1 MDGDECNSGSL
12 VVSLVPAATAKTV
25 APRLLA
31 ADAGKSEESTMFRAL
46 KIVCALAI
54 ALGSSAFAADNPG
67 VTPTEVKVGG
77 IFPFSGPASSIGL
90 VGRGILAYVQSI
102 NDRGGINGRKIN
114 YIAYDDA
121 YSPPKAV
128 EHARKLVESDE
139 VAFMFSQLGTPGN
152 SATAKYLKSKG
163 VPAIAIVSGS
173 SKFTNVTD
181 FPLTTTSLV
190 SFDTE
195 GKIYAKFL
203 TRTLP
208 DAKYAILYQND
219 DLGKDYVN
227 AFKAILKSDF
237 DKKVVAASY
246 EITDPTVDSQVV
258 SLKSSGAEALL
269 VAGTPKFAAQAIR
282 KAAEIGWKATV
293 LLNYPSGSVGAT
305 LKPAGLD
312 KSTGVI
318 VGTITMDPI
327 DSQWDNNE
335 GMKNFRAFVDKYM
348 PGVDI
353 AENNYL
359 FGYTQGMLLELIIKQ
374 CGNDLSRENIIR
386 QAKNLRDV
394 VLPTALPGIK
404 INTSDK
410 INMDFTQM
418 RLQRWTGTHW
428 DQFSDVLDAASE

>member
-1 MDGDECNSGSL
+1 
-12 VVSLVPAATAKTV
+12 
-25 APRLLA
+25 
-31 ADAGKSEESTMFRAL
+31 MFRTRQVAF
-46 KIVCALAI
+46 ALALT
-54 ALGSSAFAADNPG
+54 LGSPAFAADNPG
-67 VTPTEVKVGG
+67 VTATEVKVGG

-152 SATAKYLKSKG
+152 TATSKYLTSKG

-173 SKFTNVTD
+173 NKFTNVAD
-181 FPLTTTSLV
+181 YPLTTTSLV

-203 TRTLP
+203 SRTLP
-208 DAKYAILYQND
+208 NAKYAILYQND

-227 AFKAILKSDF
+227 AFKTLLKGVF
-237 DKKVVAASY
+237 DLKVVAAAY
-246 EITDPTVDSQVV
+246 EINDPTVDSQVV
-258 SLKSSGAEALL
+258 NLKSSGAEALL

-282 KAAEIGWKATV
+282 KAFEIGWKPTI
-293 LLNYPSGSVGAT
+293 LLNYPSSSVGAT

-318 VGTITMDPI
+318 VGTITMDPT
-327 DSQWDNNE
+327 DQQWDNNE

-348 PGVDI
+348 PGIDI
-353 AENNYL
+353 ADTNYL
-359 FGYTQGMLLELIIKQ
+359 FGYTQGMLLEHLIRQ
-374 CGNDLSRENIIR
+374 CGNDLSRENIIK
-386 QAKNLRDV
+386 QARSLKDV
-394 VLPTALPGIK
+394 VLPTVLPGIK

-418 RLQRWTGTHW
+418 RLQRWTGTRW

>member
-1 MDGDECNSGSL
+1 ML
-12 VVSLVPAATAKTV
+12 KYFKPAFALM
-25 APRLLA
+25 LL
-31 ADAGKSEESTMFRAL
+31 
-46 KIVCALAI
+46 
-54 ALGSSAFAADNPG
+54 ALGSSALAADTPG
-67 VTPTEVKVGG
+67 VTPSEIKVGG

-128 EHARKLVESDE
+128 EHVRKLVESDE

-152 SATAKYLKSKG
+152 TAVAKFLMSKG

-173 SKFTNVTD
+173 NKFTNVTD

-203 TRTLP
+203 TKTLP
-208 DAKYAILYQND
+208 NAKYAILYQND

-227 AFKAILKSDF
+227 AFKAILKGDF
-237 DKKVVAASY
+237 DKRVVAAAY
-246 EITDPTVDSQVV
+246 EISDPTADSQVLN
-258 SLKSSGAEALL
+258 LKSSGAEALL

-282 KAAEIGWKATV
+282 KASESGWKPTI
-293 LLNYPSGSVGAT
+293 LLNYPSSSVGAT

-318 VGTITMDPI
+318 VGTITMDPT

-335 GMKNFRAFVDKYM
+335 GMKSFRAFIDKYM

-353 AENNYL
+353 ADTNYL
-359 FGYTQGMLLELIIKQ
+359 FGYTQGMLLEHLIKQ
-374 CGNDLSRENIIR
+374 CGNDLSRENIIK
-386 QAKNLRDV
+386 QAKNLKDV
-394 VLPTALPGIK
+394 VLPTVLPGIR
-404 INTSDK
+404 INTSGK
-410 INMDFTQM
+410 INMNYTQM
-418 RLQRWTGTHW
+418 RLQRWTGTRW
-428 DQFSDVLDAASE
+428 DQFSEVLDAASE

>member
-1 MDGDECNSGSL
+1 MFAKSKLAFAL
-12 VVSLVPAATAKTV
+12 VLALS
-25 APRLLA
+25 AP
-31 ADAGKSEESTMFRAL
+31 
-46 KIVCALAI
+46 
-54 ALGSSAFAADNPG
+54 AFAADTPG
-67 VTPTEVKVGG
+67 VTATEIKIGG

-114 YIAYDDA
+114 YIVYDDA

-152 SATAKYLKSKG
+152 SATAKYLISKG

-173 SKFTNVTD
+173 NKFTNVAD
-181 FPLTTTSLV
+181 YPLTTTSLV

-208 DAKYAILYQND
+208 NAKYAILYQND

-227 AFKAILKSDF
+227 AFKTLLKGEF
-237 DKKVVAASY
+237 DKKVVTAAY
-246 EITDPTVDSQVV
+246 EINDPTVDSQVV
-258 SLKSSGAEALL
+258 NLKSSGAEALL
-269 VAGTPKFAAQAIR
+269 VAGTPKFAAQTIR
-282 KAAEIGWKATV
+282 KASEIGWKPTI
-293 LLNYPSGSVGAT
+293 LLNYPSSSVGAT
-305 LKPAGLD
+305 LKPAGLE

-318 VGTITMDPI
+318 VGTITMDPTE
-327 DSQWDNNE
+327 QKWDNDE
-335 GMKNFRAFVDKYM
+335 GMKNFRAFVGKYM
-348 PGVDI
+348 PGIDI
-353 AENNYL
+353 ADTNYL
-359 FGYTQGMLLELIIKQ
+359 FGYTQAMLLEHLIRQ
-374 CGNDLSRENIIR
+374 CGNDLSRENIIK
-386 QAKNLRDV
+386 QARSLKDV
-394 VLPTALPGIK
+394 VLPTVLPGIK

-410 INMDFTQM
+410 VNMDFTQM
-418 RLQRWTGTHW
+418 RLQRWTGTRW

>member
-1 MDGDECNSGSL
+1 
-12 VVSLVPAATAKTV
+12 
-25 APRLLA
+25 
-31 ADAGKSEESTMFRAL
+31 MFRAL
-46 KIVCALAI
+46 KLACTLAVALA
-54 ALGSSAFAADNPG
+54 SSAYAADAPG

-90 VGRGILAYVQSI
+90 VGRGILAYVQSV

-152 SATAKYLKSKG
+152 SATAKYLISKG
-163 VPAIAIVSGS
+163 VPTIAIVSGS
-173 SKFTNVTD
+173 NKFTDVTN

-208 DAKYAILYQND
+208 NAKYAILYQND

-227 AFKAILKSDF
+227 AFKTLLKSDF
-237 DKKVVAASY
+237 DKRVVAISY

-258 SLKSSGAEALL
+258 NLKSSGAEALL

-282 KAAEIGWKATV
+282 KASEIGWKATI
-293 LLNYPSGSVGAT
+293 LLNYPSSSVGAT

-318 VGTITMDPI
+318 VGTMTMDPT
-327 DSQWDNNE
+327 DQQWDNNE
-335 GMKNFRAFVDKYM
+335 GMKNFRGFVDKYM

-353 AENNYL
+353 ADTNYL
-359 FGYTQGMLLELIIKQ
+359 FGYTQGMLLEQIIKQ
-374 CGNDLSRENIIR
+374 CGNDLSRDNIIK
-386 QAKNLRDV
+386 QARSLRDV
-394 VLPTALPGIK
+394 VLPTVLPGIK

-410 INMDFTQM
+410 INMDYTQM
-418 RLQRWTGTHW
+418 RLQRWTGTRW
-428 DQFSDVLDAASE
+428 DQFSDVLDATSE